1 MIASGGFKT
10 IVCASAGHRPE
21 ILADKVHPPIA
32 GLHRVLKKKKRI
44 EDLDSFK
51 SIKTIRIML
60 FYW

>member
-44 EDLDSFK
+44 EDLDSK
-51 SIKTIRIML
+51 DN
-60 FYW
+60 